1 MGIYVRTAGFAGLG
15 VVPLNLPAGAAAGRN
30 APRAAGS
37 NQPAPAQNQ
46 NANPNAIR
54 LARAGAPLR
63 LSLQSG
69 GVVRVRSLLP
79 QGRSYP
85 DTPEGLIAR
94 FNDFATFVRAEQ
106 AKSQTFMQA
115 YAPALARA
123 VAAVIAYNR
132 NPRETTV
139 AAILSL
145 RDGLN
150 GLFSVLSASRDVPP
164 FAADFIA
171 GVRPIISA
179 LTQASESLRPDR
191 PVPRVVVDDLVDIS
205 SVNAAL
211 SQLNTA
217 IAANQSAPIANAIRQ
232 FCQTLPPASVAG
244 LGEVIRPEGG
254 CAHNEY
260 EVCDDGGYITVCNCV
275 PMSYEQQRQ
284 QQQQEQQQRQQQQRQ
299 QQQQQARQ
307 QQQQA
312 NIAALTRIR
321 PRPATAALPLIQ
333 RTAHHPA
340 MLANPK
346 K

>member
-15 VVPLNLPAGAAAGRN
+15 VVPLNLPAGAAAARN
-30 APRAAGS
+30 EPRAAGN

-54 LARAGAPLR
+54 LARGGSPLR
-63 LSLQSG
+63 LSLRAAAG
-69 GVVRVRSLLP
+69 GRVRSLLP

-85 DTPEGLIAR
+85 DTPDGLIAR

-164 FAADFIA
+164 FAADFNA

-211 SQLNTA
+211 GQLNTA

-244 LGEVIRPEGG
+244 LGNFECGPDEYPLCENPLYPDLCT
-254 CAHNEY
+254 CA
-260 EVCDDGGYITVCNCV
+260 
-275 PMSYEQQRQ
+275 PMSQADIADRNAAERR
-284 QQQQEQQQRQQQQRQ
+284 QEQQQRQQQQRQ

>member
-1 MGIYVRTAGFAGLG
+1 M
-15 VVPLNLPAGAAAGRN
+15 
-30 APRAAGS
+30 
-37 NQPAPAQNQ
+37 
-46 NANPNAIR
+46 
-54 LARAGAPLR
+54 
-63 LSLQSG
+63 
-69 GVVRVRSLLP
+69 P

-123 VAAVIAYNR
+123 VAAVVAYNR

-150 GLFSVLSASRDVPP
+150 GLFSVLSANRDVPP
-164 FAADFIA
+164 FASDFIA
-171 GVRPIISA
+171 GVTPIIRA

-205 SVNAAL
+205 SVNTAL
-211 SQLNTA
+211 GQLNTA

-244 LGEVIRPEGG
+244 LGDNVIRPQEGCG
-254 CAHNEY
+254 YNEY
-260 EVCDDGGYITVCNCV
+260 ESCGADGYFTVCECV
-275 PMSYEQQRQ
+275 PMSPEDIARRDAEARRQEQQRQ
-284 QQQQEQQQRQQQQRQ
+284 QQ

-340 MLANPK
+340 MLVNPK